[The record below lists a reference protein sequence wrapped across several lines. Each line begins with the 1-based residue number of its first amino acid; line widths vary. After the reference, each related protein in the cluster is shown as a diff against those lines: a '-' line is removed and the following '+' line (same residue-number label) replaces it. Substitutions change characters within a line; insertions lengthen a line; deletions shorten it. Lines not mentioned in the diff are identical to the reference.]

1 MAIFSSPEKAL
12 VERTLITRSF
22 VLILTT
28 QKGESTK
35 EAGAVTPLTQ
45 QGIDEPVDDSDVKA
59 TVARSTSMI
68 SRYYDGYAATDGA
81 VISK

>member
-45 QGIDEPVDDSDVKA
+45 QGIDEPF
-59 TVARSTSMI
+59 
-68 SRYYDGYAATDGA
+68 
-81 VISK
+81 